1 MQYLILKIKVRTKWN
16 STSLPENFLPLN
28 FFLTK
33 WRMFKF
39 EKYQCAILG
48 PSSSD
53 SAANIEKKFGKT
65 ISWVCMDFKKK
76 PAEKVEFW
84 SKQD

>member
-1 MQYLILKIKVRTKWN
+1 
-16 STSLPENFLPLN
+16 
-28 FFLTK
+28 
-33 WRMFKF
+33 MFKF

-76 PAEKVEFW
+76 TSRKSEILIKTRLILPKLVLLTKKLSFLYLN
-84 SKQD
+84 KNC

>member
-1 MQYLILKIKVRTKWN
+1 
-16 STSLPENFLPLN
+16 
-28 FFLTK
+28 
-33 WRMFKF
+33 MFKF

-65 ISWVCMDFKKK
+65 ISWVCMDLKKK
-76 PAEKVEFW
+76 NQPKKWNFDQNKINFTKILVLLTKKLSFLHLN
-84 SKQD
+84 KNC